1 MHYAHYCKQEKVQI
15 SVSLKSQH
23 MQQEITMRTVM
34 MFKVLD
40 KLKDQINIKYHWG
53 ILNTIKVY
61 ESLQNHFQRICL

>member
-40 KLKDQINIKYHWG
+40 KLKEANQHQISLRYIKY
-53 ILNTIKVY
+53 Y
-61 ESLQNHFQRICL
+61 

>member
-23 MQQEITMRTVM
+23 MQQEITICTVM

-40 KLKDQINIKYHWG
+40 KLKEANQHQISLRYIKY
-53 ILNTIKVY
+53 Y
-61 ESLQNHFQRICL
+61 